1 MNPSIL
7 IIDDD
12 VVFQHNLGETLQDLG
27 YAVETAS
34 KGIDGFWKA
43 YRIKPDLIILDVML
57 PEMDG
62 WEICQRFREMTN
74 TPILFLTSL
83 GGEEDMVK
91 GLGLGGD
98 DYLVKPASMRVLEAR
113 VKALLR
119 RGSSSNGSEAAISQT
134 IQYEGLII
142 DIDRHEV
149 RLNDQRIDLTPI
161 EFKLLTCLVN
171 HQGRALPRDFLLRQV
186 WGEGYCG
193 QPSELWT
200 YISYL
205 RHKIEADPAK
215 PEFIQTVRGHGYR
228 FGDK

>member
-12 VVFQHNLGETLQDLG
+12 VVLQHNLGETLQDLG

-34 KGIDGFWKA
+34 TGIEGFWKA

-57 PEMDG
+57 PELDG

-91 GLGLGGD
+91 GLDLGGD
-98 DYLVKPASMRVLEAR
+98 DYLVKPVSMRVLEAR
-113 VKALLR
+113 VKTLLR
-119 RGSSSNGSEAAISQT
+119 RGSSSNGSETAISRS

-205 RHKIEADPAK
+205 RHKIEADPSK
-215 PEFIQTVRGHGYR
+215 PEFIQTVRGVGYR